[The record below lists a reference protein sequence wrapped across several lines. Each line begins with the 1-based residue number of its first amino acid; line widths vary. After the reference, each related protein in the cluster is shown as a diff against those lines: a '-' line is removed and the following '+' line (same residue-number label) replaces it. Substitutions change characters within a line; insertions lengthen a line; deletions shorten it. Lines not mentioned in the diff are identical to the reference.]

1 MVHGVPFTFNGARL
15 YFFCCG
21 LRTDKL
27 VVFRQPESPRNQRRV
42 CNVHRCDG
50 YAVHHPRVELQR
62 CFWLKKGGECVAEK
76 KKKGEEEE
84 ERRRRRVISRRTI

>member
-1 MVHGVPFTFNGARL
+1 MVFLSHLTVQGCI
-15 YFFCCG
+15 FCCG

-42 CNVHRCDG
+42 CNVHRRDG

-76 KKKGEEEE
+76 REEEE
-84 ERRRRRVISRRTI
+84 ERRRGGEEKV